1 MITGLPFNAIATFLY
16 ASNCS
21 SSVGMAV
28 RSINRNSVRNR
39 PTPSPSYCNTLST
52 SSGLPILATIST
64 CTPSFVTESCPMYF
78 SSSFLS
84 FKNWLLFSSY
94 SFSTEASGFTN
105 TSPVLPSRTTLSP
118 SFTASIRPF
127 TATTAGISSALA
139 KIALCEVFPP
149 SSVTIPETFSGLM
162 PAVMDGVRSFAT
174 SMLPFGS
181 KDTST
186 DSRPIN
192 VRCIRT
198 LISLISVARCCI
210 SSSPIDANISAY
222 ILHTF
227 SIANSQ
233 FTLSFL
239 TLFSISPVSMGSDNS
254 IMCPCMISA
263 SFSPTREARSSAIF
277 CVAAMVFS
285 RAPLKRWISASAS
298 ATSFLVITNSASS
311 TITALPMPIP
321 AEALVPLNICVS
333 SLLIYGLLP

>member
-1 MITGLPFNAIATFLY
+1 
-16 ASNCS
+16 
-21 SSVGMAV
+21 
-28 RSINRNSVRNR
+28 
-39 PTPSPSYCNTLST
+39 
-52 SSGLPILATIST
+52 
-64 CTPSFVTESCPMYF
+64 
-78 SSSFLS
+78 
-84 FKNWLLFSSY
+84 
-94 SFSTEASGFTN
+94 
-105 TSPVLPSRTTLSP
+105 
-118 SFTASIRPF
+118 
-127 TATTAGISSALA
+127 
-139 KIALCEVFPP
+139 
-149 SSVTIPETFSGLM
+149 M

-233 FTLSFL
+233 FTLSFF

-254 IMCPCMISA
+254 IMCPCIISA

-285 RAPLKRWISASAS
+285 RAPLKRWISPSAS